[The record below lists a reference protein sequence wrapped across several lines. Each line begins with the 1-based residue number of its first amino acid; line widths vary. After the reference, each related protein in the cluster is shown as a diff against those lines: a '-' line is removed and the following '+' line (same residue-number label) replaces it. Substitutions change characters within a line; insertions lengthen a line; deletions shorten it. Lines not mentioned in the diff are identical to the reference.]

1 MLCVCSSILT
11 SFTGYRLGLRYQHPK
26 WMVLDALPIDHL
38 LYGLLL
44 GVFLRALL
52 FLRGLL
58 LVHDILL
65 IPVEHVVPVSVIFS
79 VWHDGMDEGLSCILC
94 VRR

>member
-1 MLCVCSSILT
+1 MLCVWFSILT
-11 SFTGYRLGLRYQHPK
+11 SFMGYRLGLRCQQPQ
-26 WMVLDALPIDHL
+26 WMVLDAFPIDHL

-52 FLRGLL
+52 FLSGLL
-58 LVHDILL
+58 LVHDILF
-65 IPVEHVVPVSVIFS
+65 IPVEHVVPVSVILS
-79 VWHDGMDEGLSCILC
+79 VWHDGVDEGMSCILC